1 VKACALGEGVEPRN
15 DDERNVREFLDGL
28 HGELLDEEDAY
39 LPMEV
44 GGERVTISGIVD
56 LVHVTADTVEIVD
69 YKTDRCRHAED
80 EYRKQLSVYYRV
92 AEAVCPDRE
101 ISASIFYTESGNRR
115 SVEPLT
121 VSELETLVEEIGN
134 R

>member
-1 VKACALGEGVEPRN
+1 MHRYHYAFVKACALGEGVEPRN

-56 LVHVTADTVEIVD
+56 LVHVTSDSVGIVD
-69 YKTDRCRHAED
+69 YKTDRGRHAED
-80 EYRKQLSVYYRV
+80 EYRKSVV
-92 AEAVCPDRE
+92 
-101 ISASIFYTESGNRR
+101 
-115 SVEPLT
+115 
-121 VSELETLVEEIGN
+121 
-134 R
+134 